1 MTCEEFEAI
10 GLDADR
16 DASLSEAEHAAAVEH
31 AASCSHCA
39 ALQNSWQ
46 AARLELH
53 SLAEETAGAQAP
65 PRVEMRLRQEFRTQH
80 HTVKARRTAL
90 IAAWAL
96 TAAAVLIGAVSWI
109 TWHKSRTENAAGLQL
124 PSPSP
129 QSASVPSAIKPDG
142 IAPSSETPV
151 RNGQARGR
159 AEAVKNA
166 GTEALVADNGWSGFT
181 LLPGVLPVDTD
192 YGEILHVRM
201 QRGALESFGLP
212 VNEERAGEWIQVDL
226 LVGNDGLPEAVR
238 LSR

>member
-16 DASLSEAEHAAAVEH
+16 DASLGEAEHAAAAEH
-31 AASCSHCA
+31 AASCSRCA

-46 AARLELH
+46 AARLELR
-53 SLAEETAGAQAP
+53 SLAEETAAAQAP

-90 IAAWAL
+90 IAGWGLA
-96 TAAAVLIGAVSWI
+96 AAAVLIGAVSWI
-109 TWHKSRTENAAGLQL
+109 NWHKSRTENAAAHQR
-124 PSPSP
+124 PSP
-129 QSASVPSAIKPDG
+129 QSASVSSIKPDRVTS
-142 IAPSSETPV
+142 SSETPV
-151 RNGQARGR
+151 RNGQARRR

-181 LLPGVLPVDTD
+181 LLPGILPVDTD